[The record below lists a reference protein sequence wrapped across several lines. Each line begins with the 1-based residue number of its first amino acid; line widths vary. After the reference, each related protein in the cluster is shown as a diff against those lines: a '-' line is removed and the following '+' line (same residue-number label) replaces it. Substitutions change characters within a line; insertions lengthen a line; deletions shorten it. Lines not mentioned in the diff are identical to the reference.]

1 VFVSRTRYADVGDSD
16 RAIDLL
22 PHYAIAY
29 QNRGRAYSSI
39 GDRERAIRDL
49 KKALQ
54 MSHDLDPGSKQ
65 FVEALLAK
73 LERNAIDWLFDV
85 CYRVCQWWEQL

>member
-1 VFVSRTRYADVGDSD
+1 MGDFE

-22 PHYAIAY
+22 PNYAIAY
-29 QNRGRAYSSI
+29 QNRGRAYSNT

-65 FVEALLAK
+65 VVEALIAS
-73 LERNAIDWLFDV
+73 LERNAVDWLFDI
-85 CYRVCQWWEQL
+85 CKRVRQWLE